1 LGERRVELDA
11 LDLKVLKIYPEY
23 VIKKSL
29 VRNLKIGYNVPT
41 YVLEHLLGTYADL
54 SDPRDIKGVESV
66 REILE
71 KHFLRPDMA
80 ELVKM
85 QLRDKGFFRVID
97 RIDAWLDITKNE
109 YIAGLQNLSIK
120 NGVIT
125 DKLVKEHPKMLLGGM
140 WAIIDLNYDHNTYP
154 GRPFVVDKIHPIQL
168 SNFIRDQFVSR
179 RKEFTVGEWT
189 DLIIRSIGLEPK
201 KMDDRQKLF
210 QLLRLVPLVEKNYN
224 LVELGPRATGK
235 SYIYREISP
244 YSFLLSGGNTT
255 VAQLFYN
262 IATRKVGLVGEWDLI
277 AFDEVAGIQFKDKQ
291 ALQMLKDFMESG
303 TFARKVEVVAEA
315 GIVFNGNINDDVQTL
330 LKMSHLFEPFPVEMQ
345 DTALLDR
352 IHAYLPGWEVAKLRA
367 ELFTDHFGFAIDYFS
382 EVMRS
387 LRGSSAVNASDSYFN
402 FGSQLNRRD
411 EKAVRKTLS
420 GLLKLLY
427 PDGEYTKEAIE
438 EVLAFSIECRRRV
451 KEQLKKLG
459 GLEFWDTNFSYIDKE
474 SKKETYVSV
483 NEGGSKALISQDPL
497 PPGVVYTVSITGGKT
512 TLLKVE
518 TIVVPG
524 SGRQNISGGGTKA
537 KEALKTAISCIGSNQ
552 RKYLPSNSALKD
564 YDIAVQLTP
573 MIGSEVG
580 DDITVAI
587 FVSILSA
594 IHKNTLKK
602 GLGIIGDMT
611 ITGSLKTTL
620 SFVDRVTMLAENGA
634 KSITVPLEQM
644 ANLASVSMD
653 TISKI
658 IPIPIASPEDAFMRA
673 RLED

>member
-1 LGERRVELDA
+1 MELDA

-54 SDPRDIKGVESV
+54 SDPRDIKGVENV

-97 RIDAWLDITKNE
+97 RIDAWLDIKQNE

-125 DKLVKEHPKMLLGGM
+125 DELVKEHPKMLLGGM
-140 WAIIDLNYDHNTYP
+140 WAIIDLIYDHNTYP

-168 SNFIRDQFVSR
+168 SNFIRDQFVDR
-179 RKEFTVGEWT
+179 RKEFTVSEWT

-352 IHAYLPGWEVAKLRA
+352 IHAYLPGWEAAKLRA

-387 LRGSSAVNASDSYFN
+387 LRGSSAVNAPDSYFN

-427 PDGEYTKEAIE
+427 PDGEHTKEAIE

-658 IPIPIASPEDAFMRA
+658 IPIPIAGPEDAFMRA

>member
-1 LGERRVELDA
+1 MELDA

-125 DKLVKEHPKMLLGGM
+125 DELVKEHPKMLLGGM
-140 WAIIDLNYDHNTYP
+140 WAIIDLIYDHNTYP
-154 GRPFVVDKIHPIQL
+154 GRPFVVEKIHPIQL
-168 SNFIRDQFVSR
+168 SNFIRDQFVDR

-277 AFDEVAGIQFKDKQ
+277 AFDEVAGMQFKDKQ

-387 LRGSSAVNASDSYFN
+387 LRGSSAVNAPDSYFN

-438 EVLAFSIECRRRV
+438 EVLVFSIECRRRV

-594 IHKNTLKK
+594 VHKNTLKK

>member
-1 LGERRVELDA
+1 MELDA

-54 SDPRDIKGVESV
+54 SDPRDIKGVENV

-97 RIDAWLDITKNE
+97 RIDAWLDIKQNE

-125 DKLVKEHPKMLLGGM
+125 DELVKEHPKMLLGGM
-140 WAIIDLNYDHNTYP
+140 WAIIDLIYDHNTYP
-154 GRPFVVDKIHPIQL
+154 GRPFVVEKIHPIQL
-168 SNFIRDQFVSR
+168 SNFIRDQFVDR
-179 RKEFTVGEWT
+179 RKEFTVSEWT

-387 LRGSSAVNASDSYFN
+387 LRGSSAVNAPDSYFN

-658 IPIPIASPEDAFMRA
+658 IPIPIAGPEDAFMRA

>member
-1 LGERRVELDA
+1 MELDA

-125 DKLVKEHPKMLLGGM
+125 DELVKEHPKMLLGGM
-140 WAIIDLNYDHNTYP
+140 WAIIDLIYDHNTYP
-154 GRPFVVDKIHPIQL
+154 GRPFVVEKIHPIQL

-387 LRGSSAVNASDSYFN
+387 LRGSSAVNAPDSYFN

-537 KEALKTAISCIGSNQ
+537 KEALKTTISCIGSNQ

-611 ITGSLKTTL
+611 
-620 SFVDRVTMLAENGA
+620 
-634 KSITVPLEQM
+634 
-644 ANLASVSMD
+644 
-653 TISKI
+653 
-658 IPIPIASPEDAFMRA
+658 
-673 RLED
+673 

>member
-1 LGERRVELDA
+1 MGLDS

-29 VRNLKIGYNVPT
+29 VRNLKIGYNVPS

-54 SDPRDIKGVESV
+54 SDPRDIKGVDTVE
-66 REILE
+66 EILQ

-85 QLRDKGFFRVID
+85 QLRDKGIFRVID

-109 YIAGLQNLSIK
+109 YVAGLQNLSIR
-120 NGVIT
+120 NGVIG
-125 DKLVKEHPKMLLGGM
+125 DGMVKEHPKMLLGGM
-140 WAIIDLNYDHNTYP
+140 WAIIDLIYDHNTYP
-154 GRPFVVDKIHPIQL
+154 GRPFVVEKIHPIQL
-168 SNFIRDQFVSR
+168 SNFIKDQFVDR
-179 RKEFTVGEWT
+179 RKEFTTQEWT

-201 KMDDRQKLF
+201 KMDQRQKLF

-291 ALQMLKDFMESG
+291 ALQMLKDFMEAGS
-303 TFARKVEVVAEA
+303 FARKVEVVAEA

-352 IHAYLPGWEVAKLRA
+352 IHAYLPGWEVEKLRA

-387 LRGSSAVNASDSYFN
+387 LRGTSAVNVPDRHFN
-402 FGSQLNRRD
+402 LGSQLNRRD
-411 EKAVRKTLS
+411 EKAVRKTCS

-427 PDGEYTKEAIE
+427 PDGQYTKEGIE
-438 EVLAFSIECRRRV
+438 SVLSFSIECRRRV

-497 PPGVVYTVSITGGKT
+497 PPGVVYTVSVGGGKT
-512 TLLKVE
+512 SLLKVE
-518 TIVVPG
+518 SIVVPG
-524 SGRQNISGGGTKA
+524 SGKQNISGGGTPA
-537 KEALKTAISCIGSNQ
+537 KEALKTTISCIASNQ

-573 MIGSEVG
+573 VIGSDVS

-587 FVSILSA
+587 FVSVLSA

-620 SFVDRVTMLAENGA
+620 SFADRVTMLAENGA
-634 KSITVPLEQM
+634 RAVTIPLEM
-644 ANLASVSMD
+644 MGNLSSVSMD

-658 IPIPIASPEDAFMRA
+658 IPIPIAGPEDAFMRA

>member
-1 LGERRVELDA
+1 VGLDS

-29 VRNLKIGYNVPT
+29 VRNLKIGYNVPS

-54 SDPRDIKGVESV
+54 SDPRDIKGVDTVE
-66 REILE
+66 EILQ

-85 QLRDKGFFRVID
+85 QLRDKGIFRVID
-97 RIDAWLDITKNE
+97 RIDAWLDIRQNE
-109 YIAGLQNLSIK
+109 YVAGLQNLSIR
-120 NGVIT
+120 NGVIG
-125 DKLVKEHPKMLLGGM
+125 DGMVKEHPKMLLGGM
-140 WAIIDLNYDHNTYP
+140 WAIIDLIYDHNTYP
-154 GRPFVVDKIHPIQL
+154 GRPFVVEKIHPIQL
-168 SNFIRDQFVSR
+168 SNFIKDQFVDR
-179 RKEFTVGEWT
+179 RKEFTTQEWT

-201 KMDDRQKLF
+201 KMDERQKLF

-291 ALQMLKDFMESG
+291 ALQMLKDFMEAGS
-303 TFARKVEVVAEA
+303 FARKVEVVAEA

-352 IHAYLPGWEVAKLRA
+352 IHAYLPGWEVEKLRA

-387 LRGSSAVNASDSYFN
+387 LRGTSAVNVPDRHFN
-402 FGSQLNRRD
+402 LGSQLNRRD
-411 EKAVRKTLS
+411 EKAVRKTCS

-427 PDGEYTKEAIE
+427 PDGEYTKEGIE
-438 EVLAFSIECRRRV
+438 SVLSFSIECRRRV

-497 PPGVVYTVSITGGKT
+497 PPGVVYTVSVGGGKT
-512 TLLKVE
+512 SLLKVE
-518 TIVVPG
+518 SIVVPG
-524 SGRQNISGGGTKA
+524 SGKQNISGGGTPA
-537 KEALKTAISCIGSNQ
+537 KEALKTTISCIASNQ

-573 MIGSEVG
+573 VIGSDVS

-587 FVSILSA
+587 FVSVLSA

-620 SFVDRVTMLAENGA
+620 SFADRVTMLAENGA
-634 KSITVPLEQM
+634 RAVTIPLEM
-644 ANLASVSMD
+644 MGNLSSVSMD

-658 IPIPIASPEDAFMRA
+658 IPIPIAGPEDAFMRA

>member
-1 LGERRVELDA
+1 MELDA

-54 SDPRDIKGVESV
+54 SDPRDIKGVENV

-97 RIDAWLDITKNE
+97 RIDAWLDIKQNE

-125 DKLVKEHPKMLLGGM
+125 DELVKEHPKMLLGGM
-140 WAIIDLNYDHNTYP
+140 WAIIDLIYDHNTYP

-168 SNFIRDQFVSR
+168 SNFIRDQFVDR

-201 KMDDRQKLF
+201 RMDDRQKLF

-387 LRGSSAVNASDSYFN
+387 LRGSSAVNAPDSYFN

-483 NEGGSKALISQDPL
+483 NEGGSKALTSQDPL

-537 KEALKTAISCIGSNQ
+537 KEALKTTISCIGSNQ

-634 KSITVPLEQM
+634 KSITIPLEQM
-644 ANLASVSMD
+644 ANLVSVSMD

-658 IPIPIASPEDAFMRA
+658 IPIPTAGPEDAFMRA

>member
-1 LGERRVELDA
+1 VELDA

-54 SDPRDIKGVESV
+54 SDPRDIKGVENV

-97 RIDAWLDITKNE
+97 RIDAWLDIKQNE

-125 DKLVKEHPKMLLGGM
+125 DELVKEHPKMLLGGM
-140 WAIIDLNYDHNTYP
+140 WAIIDLIYDHNTYP

-168 SNFIRDQFVSR
+168 SNFIRDQFVDR

-387 LRGSSAVNASDSYFN
+387 LRGSSAVNAPDNYFN

-427 PDGEYTKEAIE
+427 PDGEYTKGAIE
-438 EVLAFSIECRRRV
+438 GVLAFSIECRRRV

-483 NEGGSKALISQDPL
+483 SEGGSKALISQDPL
-497 PPGVVYTVSITGGKT
+497 PPGVVYTVSMTGGKT

-537 KEALKTAISCIGSNQ
+537 KEALKTTISCIGSNQ

-658 IPIPIASPEDAFMRA
+658 IPIPIAGPEDAFMRA

>member
-1 LGERRVELDA
+1 MELDA

-140 WAIIDLNYDHNTYP
+140 WAIIDLIYDHNTYP
-154 GRPFVVDKIHPIQL
+154 GRPFVVEKIHPIQL
-168 SNFIRDQFVSR
+168 SNFIRDQFVDR

-387 LRGSSAVNASDSYFN
+387 LRGSSAVNAPDSYFN

-524 SGRQNISGGGTKA
+524 SGRQNISGGGMKA

-658 IPIPIASPEDAFMRA
+658 IPIPIAGPEDAFMRA

>member
-1 LGERRVELDA
+1 MELDA

-54 SDPRDIKGVESV
+54 SDPRDIKGVENV

-97 RIDAWLDITKNE
+97 RIDAWLDIKQNE

-125 DKLVKEHPKMLLGGM
+125 DELVKEHPKMLLGGM
-140 WAIIDLNYDHNTYP
+140 WAIIDLIYDHNTYP

-168 SNFIRDQFVSR
+168 SNFIRDQFVDR

-387 LRGSSAVNASDSYFN
+387 LRGSSAVNAPDNYFN

-427 PDGEYTKEAIE
+427 PDGEYTKGAIE
-438 EVLAFSIECRRRV
+438 GVLAFSIECRRRV

-483 NEGGSKALISQDPL
+483 SEGGSKALISQDPL
-497 PPGVVYTVSITGGKT
+497 PPGVVYTVSMTGGKT

-537 KEALKTAISCIGSNQ
+537 KEALKTTISCIGSNQ

-658 IPIPIASPEDAFMRA
+658 IPIPIAGPEDAFMRA

>member
-1 LGERRVELDA
+1 VELDA

-125 DKLVKEHPKMLLGGM
+125 DELVKEHPKMLLGGM
-140 WAIIDLNYDHNTYP
+140 WAIIDLIYNHNTYP
-154 GRPFVVDKIHPIQL
+154 GRPFVVEKIHPIQL

-387 LRGSSAVNASDSYFN
+387 LRGSSAVNAPDSYFN

-594 IHKNTLKK
+594 VHKNTLKK

>member
-1 LGERRVELDA
+1 MELDA

-140 WAIIDLNYDHNTYP
+140 WAIIDLIYDHNTYP
-154 GRPFVVDKIHPIQL
+154 GRPFVVEKIHPIQL
-168 SNFIRDQFVSR
+168 SNFIRDQFVDR

-387 LRGSSAVNASDSYFN
+387 LRGSSAVNAPDSYFN

-537 KEALKTAISCIGSNQ
+537 KEALKTTISCIGSNQ

-580 DDITVAI
+580 DDIT
-587 FVSILSA
+587 
-594 IHKNTLKK
+594 
-602 GLGIIGDMT
+602 
-611 ITGSLKTTL
+611 
-620 SFVDRVTMLAENGA
+620 
-634 KSITVPLEQM
+634 
-644 ANLASVSMD
+644 
-653 TISKI
+653 
-658 IPIPIASPEDAFMRA
+658 
-673 RLED
+673 

>member
-1 LGERRVELDA
+1 MELDA

-97 RIDAWLDITKNE
+97 RIDAWLDIKQNE

-125 DKLVKEHPKMLLGGM
+125 DELVKEHPKMLLGGM
-140 WAIIDLNYDHNTYP
+140 WAIIDLIYDHNTYP
-154 GRPFVVDKIHPIQL
+154 GRPFVVEKIHPIQL
-168 SNFIRDQFVSR
+168 SNFIRDQFVDR
-179 RKEFTVGEWT
+179 RKEFTVSEWT

-387 LRGSSAVNASDSYFN
+387 LRGSSAVNAPDSYFN

-474 SKKETYVSV
+474 SKKESYVSV

-524 SGRQNISGGGTKA
+524 SGRQNISGGGTKV

-658 IPIPIASPEDAFMRA
+658 IPIPIAGPEDAFMRA

>member
-1 LGERRVELDA
+1 MGLDS

-29 VRNLKIGYNVPT
+29 VRNLKIGYNVPS

-54 SDPRDIKGVESV
+54 SDPRDIKGVDTVE
-66 REILE
+66 EILQ

-109 YIAGLQNLSIK
+109 YVAGLQNLSIR
-120 NGVIT
+120 NGVIG
-125 DKLVKEHPKMLLGGM
+125 DGMVKEHPKMLLGGM
-140 WAIIDLNYDHNTYP
+140 WAIIDLIYDHNTYP
-154 GRPFVVDKIHPIQL
+154 GRPFVVEKIHPIQL
-168 SNFIRDQFVSR
+168 SNFIKDQFVDR
-179 RKEFTVGEWT
+179 RKEFTTQEWT

-201 KMDDRQKLF
+201 KMDERQKLF

-291 ALQMLKDFMESG
+291 ALQMLKDFMEAGS
-303 TFARKVEVVAEA
+303 FARKVEVVAEA

-352 IHAYLPGWEVAKLRA
+352 IHAYLPGWEVEKLRA

-387 LRGSSAVNASDSYFN
+387 LRGTSAVNVPDRHFN
-402 FGSQLNRRD
+402 LGSQLNRRD
-411 EKAVRKTLS
+411 EKAVRKTCS

-427 PDGEYTKEAIE
+427 PDGQYTKEGIE
-438 EVLAFSIECRRRV
+438 SVLSFSIECRRRV

-497 PPGVVYTVSITGGKT
+497 PPGVVYTVSVGGGKT
-512 TLLKVE
+512 SLLKVE
-518 TIVVPG
+518 SIVVPG
-524 SGRQNISGGGTKA
+524 SGKQNISGGGTPA
-537 KEALKTAISCIGSNQ
+537 KEALKTTISCIASNQ

-573 MIGSEVG
+573 VIGSDVS

-587 FVSILSA
+587 FVSVLSA

-620 SFVDRVTMLAENGA
+620 SFADRVTMLAENGA
-634 KSITVPLEQM
+634 RAVTIPLEM
-644 ANLASVSMD
+644 MGNLSSVSMD

-658 IPIPIASPEDAFMRA
+658 IPIPISGPEDAFMRS

>member
-1 LGERRVELDA
+1 MELDA

-125 DKLVKEHPKMLLGGM
+125 DELVKEHPKMLLGGM
-140 WAIIDLNYDHNTYP
+140 WAIIDLIYDHNTYP
-154 GRPFVVDKIHPIQL
+154 GRPFVVEKIHPIQL

-179 RKEFTVGEWT
+179 RSEFTVGEWT

-387 LRGSSAVNASDSYFN
+387 LRGSSAVNAPDSYFN

-537 KEALKTAISCIGSNQ
+537 KEALKTTISCIGSNQ

-658 IPIPIASPEDAFMRA
+658 IPIPIAGPEDAFMRA

>member
-1 LGERRVELDA
+1 MGLDS

-54 SDPRDIKGVESV
+54 SDPRDIKGVDTVE
-66 REILE
+66 EILQ

-85 QLRDKGFFRVID
+85 QLRDKGIFRVID

-109 YIAGLQNLSIK
+109 YVAGLQNLSIR
-120 NGVIT
+120 NGVIG
-125 DKLVKEHPKMLLGGM
+125 DGMVKEHPKMLLGGM
-140 WAIIDLNYDHNTYP
+140 WAIIDLIYDHNTYP
-154 GRPFVVDKIHPIQL
+154 GRPFVVEKIHPIQL
-168 SNFIRDQFVSR
+168 SNFIKDQFVDR
-179 RKEFTVGEWT
+179 RKEFTTQEWT

-201 KMDDRQKLF
+201 KMDERQKLF

-291 ALQMLKDFMESG
+291 ALQMLKDFMEAGS
-303 TFARKVEVVAEA
+303 FARKVEVVAEA

-352 IHAYLPGWEVAKLRA
+352 IHAYLPGWEVEKLRA

-387 LRGSSAVNASDSYFN
+387 LRGTSAVNVPDRHFN
-402 FGSQLNRRD
+402 LGSQLNRRD
-411 EKAVRKTLS
+411 EKAVRKTCS

-427 PDGEYTKEAIE
+427 PDGEYTKEGIE
-438 EVLAFSIECRRRV
+438 SVLSFSIECRRRV

-497 PPGVVYTVSITGGKT
+497 PPGVVYTVSVGGGKT
-512 TLLKVE
+512 SLLKVE
-518 TIVVPG
+518 SIVVPG
-524 SGRQNISGGGTKA
+524 SGKQNISGGGTPA
-537 KEALKTAISCIGSNQ
+537 KEALKTTISNQ

-573 MIGSEVG
+573 VIGSDVS

-587 FVSILSA
+587 FVSVLSA

-620 SFVDRVTMLAENGA
+620 SFADRVTMLAENGA
-634 KSITVPLEQM
+634 RAVTIPLEM
-644 ANLASVSMD
+644 MGNLSSVSMD

-658 IPIPIASPEDAFMRA
+658 IPIPIAGPEDAFMRA

>member
-1 LGERRVELDA
+1 MELDA

-54 SDPRDIKGVESV
+54 SDPRDIKGVENV

-97 RIDAWLDITKNE
+97 RIDAWLDIKQNE

-125 DKLVKEHPKMLLGGM
+125 DELVKEHPKMLLGGM
-140 WAIIDLNYDHNTYP
+140 WAIIDLIYDHNTYP

-168 SNFIRDQFVSR
+168 SNFIRDQFVDR

-315 GIVFNGNINDDVQTL
+315 CIVFNGNINDDVQTL

-387 LRGSSAVNASDSYFN
+387 LRGSSAVNAPDNYFN
-402 FGSQLNRRD
+402 LGSQLNRRD

-483 NEGGSKALISQDPL
+483 SEGGSKALISQDPL

-537 KEALKTAISCIGSNQ
+537 KEALKTTISCIGSNQ

-658 IPIPIASPEDAFMRA
+658 IPIPIAGPEDAFMRA

>member
-1 LGERRVELDA
+1 VELDA

-54 SDPRDIKGVESV
+54 SDPRDIKGVDSV

-125 DKLVKEHPKMLLGGM
+125 DELVKEHPKMLLGGM
-140 WAIIDLNYDHNTYP
+140 WAIIDLIYDHNTYP
-154 GRPFVVDKIHPIQL
+154 GRPFVVEKIHPIQL
-168 SNFIRDQFVSR
+168 SNFIRDQFVDR

-387 LRGSSAVNASDSYFN
+387 LRGSSAVNAPDSYFN

-420 GLLKLLY
+420 GFLKLLY

-537 KEALKTAISCIGSNQ
+537 KEALKTTISCISSNQ

-658 IPIPIASPEDAFMRA
+658 IPIPIAGPEDAFMRA

>member
-1 LGERRVELDA
+1 
-11 LDLKVLKIYPEY
+11 
-23 VIKKSL
+23 
-29 VRNLKIGYNVPT
+29 LKIGYNVPT

-125 DKLVKEHPKMLLGGM
+125 DELVKEHPKMLLGGM
-140 WAIIDLNYDHNTYP
+140 WAIIDLIYNHNTYP
-154 GRPFVVDKIHPIQL
+154 GRPFVVEKIHPIQL

-387 LRGSSAVNASDSYFN
+387 LRGSSAVNAPDSYFN

-594 IHKNTLKK
+594 VHKNTLKK

>member
-1 LGERRVELDA
+1 MELDA

-140 WAIIDLNYDHNTYP
+140 WAIIDLIYDHNTYP

-168 SNFIRDQFVSR
+168 SNFIRDQFVDR

-277 AFDEVAGIQFKDKQ
+277 AFDEVAGMQFKDKQ

-387 LRGSSAVNASDSYFN
+387 LRGSSAVNAPDSYFN

-658 IPIPIASPEDAFMRA
+658 IPIPIAGPEDAFMRA

>member
-1 LGERRVELDA
+1 MGLDS

-29 VRNLKIGYNVPT
+29 VRNLKIGYNVPS

-54 SDPRDIKGVESV
+54 SDPRDIKGVDTVE
-66 REILE
+66 EILQ

-85 QLRDKGFFRVID
+85 QLRDKGIFRVID

-109 YIAGLQNLSIK
+109 YVAGLQNLSIR
-120 NGVIT
+120 NGVIG
-125 DKLVKEHPKMLLGGM
+125 DGMVKEHPKMLLGGM
-140 WAIIDLNYDHNTYP
+140 WAIIDLIYDHNTYP
-154 GRPFVVDKIHPIQL
+154 GRPFVVEKIHPIQL
-168 SNFIRDQFVSR
+168 SNFIKDQFVDR
-179 RKEFTVGEWT
+179 RKEFTTQEWT

-201 KMDDRQKLF
+201 KMDQRQKLF

-291 ALQMLKDFMESG
+291 ALQMLKDFMEAGS
-303 TFARKVEVVAEA
+303 FARKVEVVAEA

-352 IHAYLPGWEVAKLRA
+352 IHAYLPGWEVEKLRA

-387 LRGSSAVNASDSYFN
+387 LRGASAVNVPDRHFN
-402 FGSQLNRRD
+402 LGSQLNRRD
-411 EKAVRKTLS
+411 EKAVRKTSS

-427 PDGEYTKEAIE
+427 PDGEYTKEGIE
-438 EVLAFSIECRRRV
+438 SVLSFSIECRRRV

-497 PPGVVYTVSITGGKT
+497 PPGVVYTVSVGGGKT
-512 TLLKVE
+512 SLLKVE
-518 TIVVPG
+518 SIVVPG
-524 SGRQNISGGGTKA
+524 SGKQNISGGGTPA
-537 KEALKTAISCIGSNQ
+537 KEALKTTISCIASNQ
-552 RKYLPSNSALKD
+552 RKYLPSNSVLKD

-573 MIGSEVG
+573 VIGSEVG

-620 SFVDRVTMLAENGA
+620 SFADRVTMLAENGA
-634 KSITVPLEQM
+634 RAVTVPLEM
-644 ANLASVSMD
+644 MGNLSSVSMD

-658 IPIPIASPEDAFMRA
+658 IPIPIAGPEDAFMRA

>member
-1 LGERRVELDA
+1 MELDA

-54 SDPRDIKGVESV
+54 SDPRDIKGVDSV

-125 DKLVKEHPKMLLGGM
+125 DELVKEHPKMLLGGM
-140 WAIIDLNYDHNTYP
+140 WAIIDLIYDHNTYP
-154 GRPFVVDKIHPIQL
+154 GRPFVVEKIHPIQL
-168 SNFIRDQFVSR
+168 SNFIRDQFVDR

-387 LRGSSAVNASDSYFN
+387 LRGSSAVNAPDSYFN

-420 GLLKLLY
+420 GFLKLLY

-537 KEALKTAISCIGSNQ
+537 KEALKTTISCISSNQ

-658 IPIPIASPEDAFMRA
+658 IPIPIAGPEDAFMRA

>member
-1 LGERRVELDA
+1 MSLYYSP
-11 LDLKVLKIYPEY
+11 I
-23 VIKKSL
+23 IK
-29 VRNLKIGYNVPT
+29 GQT
-41 YVLEHLLGTYADL
+41 G
-54 SDPRDIKGVESV
+54 DIKGVDTVE
-66 REILE
+66 EILQ

-85 QLRDKGFFRVID
+85 QLRDKGIFRVID

-109 YIAGLQNLSIK
+109 YVAGLQNLSIR
-120 NGVIT
+120 NGVIG
-125 DKLVKEHPKMLLGGM
+125 DGMVKEHPKMLLGGM
-140 WAIIDLNYDHNTYP
+140 WAIIDLIYDHNTYP
-154 GRPFVVDKIHPIQL
+154 GRPFVVEKIHPIQL
-168 SNFIRDQFVSR
+168 SNFIKDQFVDR
-179 RKEFTVGEWT
+179 RKEFTTQEWT

-201 KMDDRQKLF
+201 KMDERQKLF

-291 ALQMLKDFMESG
+291 ALQMLKDFMEAGS
-303 TFARKVEVVAEA
+303 FARKVEVVAEA

-352 IHAYLPGWEVAKLRA
+352 IHAYLPGWEVEKLRA

-387 LRGSSAVNASDSYFN
+387 LRGTSAVNVPDRHFN
-402 FGSQLNRRD
+402 LGSQLNRRD
-411 EKAVRKTLS
+411 EKAVRKTCS

-427 PDGEYTKEAIE
+427 PDGEYTKEGIE
-438 EVLAFSIECRRRV
+438 SVLSFSIECRRRV

-497 PPGVVYTVSITGGKT
+497 PPGVVYTVSVGGGKT
-512 TLLKVE
+512 SLLKVE
-518 TIVVPG
+518 SIVVPG
-524 SGRQNISGGGTKA
+524 SGKQNISGGGTPA
-537 KEALKTAISCIGSNQ
+537 KEALKTTISCIASNQ

-573 MIGSEVG
+573 VIGSDVG

-620 SFVDRVTMLAENGA
+620 SFADRVTMLAENGA
-634 KSITVPLEQM
+634 RAVTIPLEM
-644 ANLASVSMD
+644 MGNLSSVSMD

-658 IPIPIASPEDAFMRA
+658 IPIPIAGPEDAFMRA

>member
-1 LGERRVELDA
+1 MELDA

-29 VRNLKIGYNVPT
+29 VRNLKIGYNVPS

-54 SDPRDIKGVESV
+54 SDPKDIKGVENV

-97 RIDAWLDITKNE
+97 RIDAWLDIRQNE
-109 YIAGLQNLSIK
+109 YVAGLQNLSIK

-125 DKLVKEHPKMLLGGM
+125 DELVKEHPKMLLGGM
-140 WAIIDLNYDHNTYP
+140 WAIIDLIYDHNTYP
-154 GRPFVVDKIHPIQL
+154 GRPFVVEKIHPIQL
-168 SNFIRDQFVSR
+168 SNFIKDQFVGR
-179 RKEFTVGEWT
+179 RSEFTVGEWT

-201 KMDDRQKLF
+201 KMDERQKLF

-291 ALQMLKDFMESG
+291 ALQMLKDFMEAGS
-303 TFARKVEVVAEA
+303 FARKVEVVAEA

-352 IHAYLPGWEVAKLRA
+352 IHAYLPGWEVEKLRA

-387 LRGSSAVNASDSYFN
+387 LRGSSAVNALDKHFN
-402 FGSQLNRRD
+402 LGSQLNRRD

-438 EVLAFSIECRRRV
+438 EVLTFSIECRRRV

-524 SGRQNISGGGTKA
+524 SGRQNISGSGTKA
-537 KEALKTAISCIGSNQ
+537 KEALKTTISCIGSNQ

-658 IPIPIASPEDAFMRA
+658 IPTPIAGPEDAFMRA

>member
-1 LGERRVELDA
+1 VGLDS

-29 VRNLKIGYNVPT
+29 VRNLKIGYNVPS

-54 SDPRDIKGVESV
+54 SDPRDIKGVDTVE
-66 REILE
+66 EILQ

-85 QLRDKGFFRVID
+85 QLRDKGIFRVID

-109 YIAGLQNLSIK
+109 YVAGLQNLSIR
-120 NGVIT
+120 NGVIG
-125 DKLVKEHPKMLLGGM
+125 DGMVKEHPKMLLGGM
-140 WAIIDLNYDHNTYP
+140 WAIIDLIYDHNTYP
-154 GRPFVVDKIHPIQL
+154 GRPFVVEKIHPIQL
-168 SNFIRDQFVSR
+168 SNFIKDQFVDR
-179 RKEFTVGEWT
+179 RKEFTTQEWT

-201 KMDDRQKLF
+201 KMDERQKLF

-291 ALQMLKDFMESG
+291 ALQMLKDFMEAGS
-303 TFARKVEVVAEA
+303 FARKVEVVAEA

-352 IHAYLPGWEVAKLRA
+352 IHAYLPGWEVEKLRA

-387 LRGSSAVNASDSYFN
+387 LRGTSAVNVPDRHFN
-402 FGSQLNRRD
+402 LGSQLNRRD
-411 EKAVRKTLS
+411 EKAVRKTCS

-427 PDGEYTKEAIE
+427 PDGEYTKEGIE
-438 EVLAFSIECRRRV
+438 SVLSFSIECRRRV

-497 PPGVVYTVSITGGKT
+497 PPGVVYTVSVGGGKT
-512 TLLKVE
+512 SLLKVE
-518 TIVVPG
+518 SIVVPG
-524 SGRQNISGGGTKA
+524 SGKQNISGGGTPA
-537 KEALKTAISCIGSNQ
+537 KEALKTTISCIASNQ

-573 MIGSEVG
+573 VIGSDVS

-620 SFVDRVTMLAENGA
+620 SFADRVTMLAENGA
-634 KSITVPLEQM
+634 RAVTIPLEM
-644 ANLASVSMD
+644 MGNLSSVSMD

-658 IPIPIASPEDAFMRA
+658 IPIPIAGPEDAFMRA

>member
-1 LGERRVELDA
+1 VELDA

-54 SDPRDIKGVESV
+54 SDPRDIKGVENV
-66 REILE
+66 EEILQ

-97 RIDAWLDITKNE
+97 RIDAWLDIKQNE
-109 YIAGLQNLSIK
+109 YVAGLQNLSIR
-120 NGVIT
+120 NGVIS
-125 DKLVKEHPKMLLGGM
+125 DFLVKEHPKMLLGGM
-140 WAIIDLNYDHNTYP
+140 WAIIDLIYDHNTYP

-168 SNFIRDQFVSR
+168 SNFIRDQFVER
-179 RKEFTVGEWT
+179 RKEFTTQEWI

-201 KMDDRQKLF
+201 KMDERQKLF

-291 ALQMLKDFMESG
+291 ALQMLKDFMEAGS
-303 TFARKVEVVAEA
+303 FARKVEVVAEA

-352 IHAYLPGWEVAKLRA
+352 IHAYLPGWEVEKLRA
-367 ELFTDHFGFAIDYFS
+367 DLFTDHFGFAIDYLS

-387 LRGSSAVNASDSYFN
+387 LRGTSAVNVPDRHFN
-402 FGSQLNRRD
+402 LGSQLNRRD
-411 EKAVRKTLS
+411 EKAVRKTSS

-427 PDGEYTKEAIE
+427 PDGEYTKEGIE
-438 EVLAFSIECRRRV
+438 SVLSFAIECRRRV

-474 SKKETYVSV
+474 SKRETYVSV

-497 PPGVVYTVSITGGKT
+497 PPGVVYTVSIAGGKT

-518 TIVVPG
+518 SIVVPG
-524 SGRQNISGGGTKA
+524 SGKQNISGGGTPA
-537 KEALKTAISCIGSNQ
+537 KEALKTTVSCIASNQ

-594 IHKNTLKK
+594 IHRNTLKK

-620 SFVDRVTMLAENGA
+620 SFADRVTMLAENGA
-634 KSITVPLEQM
+634 RAVTIPLEQM
-644 ANLASVSMD
+644 GNLSSVSMD

-658 IPIPIASPEDAFMRA
+658 IPIPIAGPEDAFMRA

>member
-1 LGERRVELDA
+1 MGLDS

-29 VRNLKIGYNVPT
+29 VRNLKIGYNVPS

-54 SDPRDIKGVESV
+54 SDPRDIKGVDTVE
-66 REILE
+66 EILQ

-109 YIAGLQNLSIK
+109 YVAGLQNLSIR
-120 NGVIT
+120 NGVIG
-125 DKLVKEHPKMLLGGM
+125 DGMVKEHPKMLLGGM
-140 WAIIDLNYDHNTYP
+140 WAIIDLIYDHNTYP
-154 GRPFVVDKIHPIQL
+154 GRPFVVEKIHPIQL
-168 SNFIRDQFVSR
+168 SNFIKDQFVDR
-179 RKEFTVGEWT
+179 RKEFTTQEWT

-201 KMDDRQKLF
+201 KMDERQKLF

-291 ALQMLKDFMESG
+291 ALQMLKDFMEAGS
-303 TFARKVEVVAEA
+303 FARKVEVVAEA

-352 IHAYLPGWEVAKLRA
+352 IHAYLPGWEVEKLRA

-387 LRGSSAVNASDSYFN
+387 LRGTSAVNVPDRHFN
-402 FGSQLNRRD
+402 LGSQLNRRD
-411 EKAVRKTLS
+411 EKAVRKTCS

-427 PDGEYTKEAIE
+427 PDGQYTKEGIE
-438 EVLAFSIECRRRV
+438 SVLSFSIECRRRV

-497 PPGVVYTVSITGGKT
+497 PPGVVYTVSVGGGKT
-512 TLLKVE
+512 SLLKVE
-518 TIVVPG
+518 SIVVPG
-524 SGRQNISGGGTKA
+524 SGKQNISGGGTPA
-537 KEALKTAISCIGSNQ
+537 KEALKTTISCIASNQ

-573 MIGSEVG
+573 VIGSDVS

-587 FVSILSA
+587 FVSVLSA

-620 SFVDRVTMLAENGA
+620 SFADRVTMLAENGA
-634 KSITVPLEQM
+634 RAVTIPLEM
-644 ANLASVSMD
+644 MGNLSSVSMD

-658 IPIPIASPEDAFMRA
+658 IPIPIAGPEDAFMRA

>member
-1 LGERRVELDA
+1 MGLDS

-29 VRNLKIGYNVPT
+29 VRNLKIGYNVPS

-54 SDPRDIKGVESV
+54 SDPRDIKGVDTVE
-66 REILE
+66 EILQ

-85 QLRDKGFFRVID
+85 QLRDKGIFRVID

-109 YIAGLQNLSIK
+109 YVAGLQNLSIR
-120 NGVIT
+120 NGVIG
-125 DKLVKEHPKMLLGGM
+125 DGMVKEHPKMLLGGM
-140 WAIIDLNYDHNTYP
+140 WAIIDLIYDHNTYP
-154 GRPFVVDKIHPIQL
+154 GRPFVVEKIHPIQL
-168 SNFIRDQFVSR
+168 SNFIKDQFVDR
-179 RKEFTVGEWT
+179 RKEFTTQEWT

-201 KMDDRQKLF
+201 KMDERQKLF

-291 ALQMLKDFMESG
+291 ALQMLKDFMEAGS
-303 TFARKVEVVAEA
+303 FARKVEVVAEA

-352 IHAYLPGWEVAKLRA
+352 IHAYLPGWEVEKLRA

-387 LRGSSAVNASDSYFN
+387 LRGTSAVNVPDRHFN
-402 FGSQLNRRD
+402 LGSQLNRRD
-411 EKAVRKTLS
+411 EKAVRKTCS

-427 PDGEYTKEAIE
+427 PDGEYTKEGIE
-438 EVLAFSIECRRRV
+438 SVLSFSIECRRRV

-497 PPGVVYTVSITGGKT
+497 PPGVVYTVSVGGGKT
-512 TLLKVE
+512 SLLKVE
-518 TIVVPG
+518 SIVVPG
-524 SGRQNISGGGTKA
+524 SGKQNISGGGTPA
-537 KEALKTAISCIGSNQ
+537 KEALKTTISCIASNQ

-573 MIGSEVG
+573 VIGSDVS

-587 FVSILSA
+587 FVSVLSA

-620 SFVDRVTMLAENGA
+620 SFADRVTMLAENGA
-634 KSITVPLEQM
+634 RAVTIPLEM
-644 ANLASVSMD
+644 MGNLSSVSMD

-658 IPIPIASPEDAFMRA
+658 IPIPIAGPEDAFMRA

>member
-1 LGERRVELDA
+1 MELDA

-54 SDPRDIKGVESV
+54 SDPRDIKGVDSV

-125 DKLVKEHPKMLLGGM
+125 DELVKEHPKMLLGGM
-140 WAIIDLNYDHNTYP
+140 WAIIDLIYDHNTYP
-154 GRPFVVDKIHPIQL
+154 GRPFVVEKIHPIQL

-179 RKEFTVGEWT
+179 RSEFTVGEWT

-387 LRGSSAVNASDSYFN
+387 LRGSSSVNAPDSYFN

-537 KEALKTAISCIGSNQ
+537 KEALKTTISCIGSNQ

-658 IPIPIASPEDAFMRA
+658 IPIPIAGPEDAFMRA

>member
-1 LGERRVELDA
+1 
-11 LDLKVLKIYPEY
+11 
-23 VIKKSL
+23 
-29 VRNLKIGYNVPT
+29 
-41 YVLEHLLGTYADL
+41 
-54 SDPRDIKGVESV
+54 
-66 REILE
+66 
-71 KHFLRPDMA
+71 PDMA

-125 DKLVKEHPKMLLGGM
+125 DELVKEHPKMLLGGM
-140 WAIIDLNYDHNTYP
+140 WAIIDLIYDHNTYP
-154 GRPFVVDKIHPIQL
+154 GRPFVVEKIHPIQL

-387 LRGSSAVNASDSYFN
+387 LRGSSAVNAPDSYFN

-524 SGRQNISGGGTKA
+524 SGRQNISGSGTKA
-537 KEALKTAISCIGSNQ
+537 KEALKTTISCIGSNQ

-658 IPIPIASPEDAFMRA
+658 IPIPIAGPEDAFMRA

>member
-1 LGERRVELDA
+1 MGLDS

-29 VRNLKIGYNVPT
+29 VRNLKIGYNVPS

-54 SDPRDIKGVESV
+54 SDPRDIKGVDTVE
-66 REILE
+66 EILQ

-85 QLRDKGFFRVID
+85 QLRDKGIFRVID

-109 YIAGLQNLSIK
+109 YVAGLQNLSIR
-120 NGVIT
+120 NGVIG
-125 DKLVKEHPKMLLGGM
+125 DGMVKEHPKMLLGGM
-140 WAIIDLNYDHNTYP
+140 WAIIDLIYDHNTYP
-154 GRPFVVDKIHPIQL
+154 GRPFVVEKIHPIQL
-168 SNFIRDQFVSR
+168 SNFIKDQFVDR
-179 RKEFTVGEWT
+179 RKEFTTQEWT

-201 KMDDRQKLF
+201 KMDERQKLF

-291 ALQMLKDFMESG
+291 ALQMLKDFMEAGS
-303 TFARKVEVVAEA
+303 FARKVEVVAEA

-352 IHAYLPGWEVAKLRA
+352 IHAYLPGWEVEKLRA

-387 LRGSSAVNASDSYFN
+387 LRGTSAVNVPDRHFN
-402 FGSQLNRRD
+402 LGSQLNRRD
-411 EKAVRKTLS
+411 EKAVRKTCS

-427 PDGEYTKEAIE
+427 PDGEYTKEGIE
-438 EVLAFSIECRRRV
+438 SVLSFSIECRRRV

-497 PPGVVYTVSITGGKT
+497 PPGVVYTVSVGGGKT
-512 TLLKVE
+512 SLLKVE
-518 TIVVPG
+518 SIVVPG
-524 SGRQNISGGGTKA
+524 SGKQNISGGGTPA
-537 KEALKTAISCIGSNQ
+537 KEALKTTISCIASNQ

-573 MIGSEVG
+573 VIGSDVS

-620 SFVDRVTMLAENGA
+620 SFADRVTMLAENGA
-634 KSITVPLEQM
+634 RAVTIPLEM
-644 ANLASVSMD
+644 MGNLSSVSMD

-658 IPIPIASPEDAFMRA
+658 IPIPIAGPEDAFMRA

>member
-1 LGERRVELDA
+1 VELDA

-140 WAIIDLNYDHNTYP
+140 WAIIDLIYDHNTYP
-154 GRPFVVDKIHPIQL
+154 GRPFVVEKIHPIQL
-168 SNFIRDQFVSR
+168 SNFIRDQFVDR

-277 AFDEVAGIQFKDKQ
+277 AFDEVAGMQFKDKQ

-387 LRGSSAVNASDSYFN
+387 LRGSSAVNAPDSYFN

-537 KEALKTAISCIGSNQ
+537 KEALKTTISCIGSNQ

-594 IHKNTLKK
+594 VHKNTLKK

-658 IPIPIASPEDAFMRA
+658 IPIPIAGPEDAFMRA

>member
-1 LGERRVELDA
+1 VGLDS

-29 VRNLKIGYNVPT
+29 VRNLKIGYNVPS

-54 SDPRDIKGVESV
+54 SDPRDIKGVDTVE
-66 REILE
+66 EILQ

-85 QLRDKGFFRVID
+85 QLRDKGIFRVID

-109 YIAGLQNLSIK
+109 YVAGLQNLTIR
-120 NGVIT
+120 NGVIG
-125 DKLVKEHPKMLLGGM
+125 DGMVKEHPKMLLGGM
-140 WAIIDLNYDHNTYP
+140 WAIIDLIYDHNTYP
-154 GRPFVVDKIHPIQL
+154 GRPFVVEKIHPIQL
-168 SNFIRDQFVSR
+168 SNFIKDQFVDR
-179 RKEFTVGEWT
+179 RKEFTTQEWN

-201 KMDDRQKLF
+201 KMDQRQKLF

-291 ALQMLKDFMESG
+291 ALQMLKDFMEAGS
-303 TFARKVEVVAEA
+303 FARKVEVVAEA

-352 IHAYLPGWEVAKLRA
+352 IHAYLPGWEVEKLRA

-387 LRGSSAVNASDSYFN
+387 LRGTSAVNVPDRHFN
-402 FGSQLNRRD
+402 LGSQLNRRD
-411 EKAVRKTLS
+411 EKAVRKTCS

-427 PDGEYTKEAIE
+427 PDGEYTKEGIE
-438 EVLAFSIECRRRV
+438 SVLSFSIECRRRV

-497 PPGVVYTVSITGGKT
+497 PPGVVYTVSVGGGKT
-512 TLLKVE
+512 SLLKVE
-518 TIVVPG
+518 SIVVPG
-524 SGRQNISGGGTKA
+524 SGKQNISGGGTPA
-537 KEALKTAISCIGSNQ
+537 KEALKTTISCIASNQ

-620 SFVDRVTMLAENGA
+620 SFADRVTMLAENGA
-634 KSITVPLEQM
+634 RAVTIPLEM
-644 ANLASVSMD
+644 MGNLSSVSMD

-658 IPIPIASPEDAFMRA
+658 IPIPIAGPEDAFMRA